1 MPGARFRSRYS
12 RMTKKSSKSLQS
24 QEPEAEVSPT
34 LRVRAQADQLFRAA
48 SESMRQRERYSA
60 LVAGSASDGELEST
74 GRLASLCDELLV
86 QAIEMY
92 EQAVARDGG
101 AANEPWWHPANTLW
115 LASREYRRRYHEVEQ
130 SSRRLGGHTASKLT
144 ELAMQYDLEA
154 SALLALS
161 HALGTYRKC
170 CPEAEHA
177 GTAPVRRARA
187 S

>member
-1 MPGARFRSRYS
+1 
-12 RMTKKSSKSLQS
+12 MTKQNSKSHPS
-24 QEPEAEVSPT
+24 HEPDVELSPT
-34 LRVRAQADQLFRAA
+34 LRVRAQADQLYRAA
-48 SESMRQRERYSA
+48 SESLRQRERYST
-60 LVAGSASDGELEST
+60 LVAGSASDEELEST

-86 QAIEMY
+86 QAIEGY

-101 AANEPWWHPANTLW
+101 AASEPWWHQANALW
-115 LASREYRRRYHEVEQ
+115 LASREYRRRYQEVEQ
-130 SSRRLGGHTASKLT
+130 RSRRLGGHSPSKLT

-161 HALGTYRKC
+161 HALASYRKC